1 MKTGKFLHNLLKLFA
16 SRSEKSP
23 ASSDSE
29 SKEGEG
35 EGEEDIYETTA
46 HEQKQ
51 FPLETLVV
59 ATQDFHTKNKLGEG
73 GFGPVYKVCSLSCP
87 LL

>member
-1 MKTGKFLHNLLKLFA
+1 MKTGKFLHDLLKLFA

-23 ASSDSE
+23 ASDSE
-29 SKEGEG
+29 SKEGE
-35 EGEEDIYETTA
+35 EEEEEEDINEITA

-51 FPLETLVV
+51 FPLETLVA
-59 ATQDFHTKNKLGEG
+59 ATQGFHSKNKLGEG
-73 GFGPVYKVCSLSCP
+73 GFGPVYKVCCLSCP